1 MKNQVEFMVLV
12 GTTCWTT
19 TNTCK
24 PQLAGLGF
32 HVLTR
37 RQASFGPG
45 FMSWHG
51 GKLPYPHTFA
61 FGFLLSAMPFYFL
74 QCFAAFC
81 LLLFALD
88 RVSCPDTEASSL
100 TLALLPLAFCFLQCL
115 STFCNALLLFAKAF
129 FYSSKAFRFS
139 LTAFHFPR
147 NPRKFIYG
155 GKYTKD
161 CYLSFVIPC
170 HFTPQAS

>member
-1 MKNQVEFMVLV
+1 MKNQVEFMVQLV
-12 GTTCWTT
+12 RTTHWTT

-24 PQLAGLGF
+24 PQLAELMF
-32 HVLTR
+32 HVLTW

-51 GKLPYPHTFA
+51 GKLPYPCTFP
-61 FGFLLSAMPFYFL
+61 LSFCFP
-74 QCFAAFC
+74 QCLSTFC
-81 LLLFALD
+81 NTLLLFALD
-88 RVSCPDTEASSL
+88 LVSSPDMEASSL
-100 TLALLPLAFCFLQCL
+100 TLALLPLSFCFPRCL

-129 FYSSKAFRFS
+129 LYSLKAFQFS
-139 LTAFHFPR
+139 LRAFHFPR
-147 NPRKFIYG
+147 NLRKFIYG

-170 HFTPQAS
+170 HFAPRAS